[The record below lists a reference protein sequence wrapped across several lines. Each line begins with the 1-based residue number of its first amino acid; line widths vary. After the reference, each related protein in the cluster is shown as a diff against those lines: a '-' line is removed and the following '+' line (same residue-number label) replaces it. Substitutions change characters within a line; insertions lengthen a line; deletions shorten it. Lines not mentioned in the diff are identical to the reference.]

1 MVACISV
8 TISFHNFVLFFII
21 EKNKKTKK
29 MKKKLKKNKK
39 AIKKQKTRQRK
50 QQWE

>member
-29 MKKKLKKNKK
+29 MKKKLK
-39 AIKKQKTRQRK
+39 IKKQ
-50 QQWE
+50 

>member
-21 EKNKKTKK
+21 EKKQKNKKNEKK
-29 MKKKLKKNKK
+29 IKKNKK